1 MAAAA
6 ASPEVKWLMIFYK
19 IEMQDHKMLCMQK
32 VLGWSQ
38 FDDFSPE
45 AGAALLLNI
54 Y

>member
-1 MAAAA
+1 M
-6 ASPEVKWLMIFYK
+6 SMGGQKTNHHDHRLN

-45 AGAALLLNI
+45 AGAAAP
-54 Y
+54 